1 LLYFVKI
8 LDGLDFLVSLLPVF
22 GFPSARE
29 TLLLLVGQARKTP
42 IDWDLWLARREI
54 ARCAIAPLSPGEE
67 RKFD

>member
-42 IDWDLWLARREI
+42 IDCPWTCGWHDGKLPDARSH
-54 ARCAIAPLSPGEE
+54 P
-67 RKFD
+67 